1 MSPSDQGAT
10 TVEWAIWSVPA
21 ILMVI
26 GLLQFAMWWV
36 ARDVSITAAQQGL
49 TAGRVLGGSP
59 GAAQSAAQS
68 FVARAGTMVSDPA
81 VSTAGTTETSMRV
94 EVSVTVKQVIEI
106 PGFNWRVRQAVAG
119 ARERFTTPAAGA
131 RP

>member
-1 MSPSDQGAT
+1 
-10 TVEWAIWSVPA
+10 
-21 ILMVI
+21 MV
-26 GLLQFAMWWV
+26 
-36 ARDVSITAAQQGL
+36 T
-49 TAGRVLGGSP
+49 
-59 GAAQSAAQS
+59 
-68 FVARAGTMVSDPA
+68 DPA

-119 ARERFTTPAAGA
+119 AREWFTTPVAGA